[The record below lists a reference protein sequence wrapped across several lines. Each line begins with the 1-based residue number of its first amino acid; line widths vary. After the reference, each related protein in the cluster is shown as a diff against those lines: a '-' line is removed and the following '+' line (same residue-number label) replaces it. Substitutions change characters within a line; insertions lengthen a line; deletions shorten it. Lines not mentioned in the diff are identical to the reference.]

1 MFDSIGTDKI
11 LFNFFEGVEKKNDD
25 LRRFFHRK
33 INRWDAATNLLLVE
47 KRQELLSECQ
57 REKRQYVKRDMPFW
71 IEGGK
76 QEAAKKFPRISST
89 ILEEDKENSM
99 AHQFTDD
106 ELKKMKVAELL
117 ALLTEV
123 TGKVFNKKTRKQQL
137 IREYKMMHIARE
149 N

>member
-57 REKRQYVKRDMPFW
+57 REKRQYVKRDMPFRV
-71 IEGGK
+71 EGGK
-76 QEAAKKFPRISST
+76 QQAAKKSQEF
-89 ILEEDKENSM
+89 
-99 AHQFTDD
+99 
-106 ELKKMKVAELL
+106 L
-117 ALLTEV
+117 ALS
-123 TGKVFNKKTRKQQL
+123 
-137 IREYKMMHIARE
+137 
-149 N
+149 

>member
-1 MFDSIGTDKI
+1 
-11 LFNFFEGVEKKNDD
+11 
-25 LRRFFHRK
+25 
-33 INRWDAATNLLLVE
+33 
-47 KRQELLSECQ
+47 
-57 REKRQYVKRDMPFW
+57 MPFW
-71 IEGGK
+71 VEGEK
-76 QEAAKKFPRISST
+76 QEAAKKVPRISST

-123 TGKVFNKKTRKQQL
+123 TRKVFNKKTRKQQL
-137 IREYKMMHIARE
+137 IQEYKMMHIARE

>member
-1 MFDSIGTDKI
+1 
-11 LFNFFEGVEKKNDD
+11 
-25 LRRFFHRK
+25 
-33 INRWDAATNLLLVE
+33 
-47 KRQELLSECQ
+47 
-57 REKRQYVKRDMPFW
+57 MPFW
-71 IEGGK
+71 VEGGK
-76 QEAAKKFPRISST
+76 QEAAKKVPRISST

-137 IREYKMMHIARE
+137 IQEYKMMHIARE

>member
-1 MFDSIGTDKI
+1 M
-11 LFNFFEGVEKKNDD
+11 
-25 LRRFFHRK
+25 
-33 INRWDAATNLLLVE
+33 
-47 KRQELLSECQ
+47 
-57 REKRQYVKRDMPFW
+57 KRDMPFW
-71 IEGGK
+71 VEGGK
-76 QEAAKKFPRISST
+76 QEAARKVPRISST
-89 ILEEDKENSM
+89 ILEEDNENSM

-137 IREYKMMHIARE
+137 IQEYEMTQIARE

>member
-1 MFDSIGTDKI
+1 
-11 LFNFFEGVEKKNDD
+11 
-25 LRRFFHRK
+25 
-33 INRWDAATNLLLVE
+33 
-47 KRQELLSECQ
+47 
-57 REKRQYVKRDMPFW
+57 MPFW
-71 IEGGK
+71 VEGGK
-76 QEAAKKFPRISST
+76 QEAARKVPRISST
-89 ILEEDKENSM
+89 ILEEDNENSM

-137 IREYKMMHIARE
+137 IQEYEMTQIARE